1 MRVKAPN
8 TEELRRLASQLGL
21 APSDEELSFWERMV
35 GAMGLVYAALDA
47 MPDELPAPRYPRG
60 PIVRPGAE
68 ANPHN
73 AWYVKTRVHG
83 SGRGRLAGKT
93 VVLKDNIF
101 LAGVPMMNGSRTLE
115 GYVPEI
121 DATVVTRVLDAG
133 GEIVG
138 KAHCECLCMSGGS
151 HTNATGPVHN
161 PRRHGYSAGGSSS
174 GCAALVAAGEADMAI
189 GGDQGGSIRMPASF
203 CGIYGLKPTHGLV
216 PYTGIVP
223 LEVTLD
229 HAGPMTR
236 SVRDNALLLEAIA
249 GPDGYDARQG
259 APVTHPYSQL
269 LGGGI
274 EGLRIGVLREGFG
287 HPNSEEDV
295 DAKVRAAAGLF
306 AKLGAEVEDVSVP
319 AHRSA
324 APICGAIILA
334 GIEHMMVSG
343 DGMGFGRG
351 DLYLTSYM
359 DFHRNWRQHAN
370 ELSDS
375 VKLTLLCGLHA
386 RQQSGQHYYA
396 KALNLGRGLR
406 AAYDVALAEHDL
418 LLLPTTPIKAPPLP
432 AADAS
437 REEVFQRSVEHGTNT
452 QPFDVTHHPALSM
465 PCGMSEGLPVGMML
479 VGRHWDEPTLY
490 RAAFTFEQAEDW
502 TSL

>member
-1 MRVKAPN
+1 MRVSAPN
-8 TEELRRLASQLGL
+8 TDELKRLVSQLGL
-21 APSDEELSFWERMV
+21 APTDEELAFFERML
-35 GAMGLVYAALDA
+35 GGMSLVYAALDA
-47 MPDELPAPRYPRG
+47 MPDELPSPKYPRG
-60 PIVRPGAE
+60 PVVHPSPE
-68 ANPHN
+68 SNPYN
-73 AWYVKTRVHG
+73 AWYVKTRVLG
-83 SGRGRLAGKT
+83 SGRGPLAGKT

-115 GYVPEI
+115 DYVPEI

-133 GEIVG
+133 AEIVG
-138 KAHCECLCMSGGS
+138 KAHCECLCLSGGS
-151 HTNATGPVHN
+151 HTNATGAVHN

-174 GCAALVAAGEADMAI
+174 GCAALVAAGEADMAL

-249 GPDGYDARQG
+249 GADGYDSRQR
-259 APVTHPYSQL
+259 APVTHAYSQL
-269 LGGGI
+269 LGGGVA
-274 EGLRIGVLREGFG
+274 GLRIGVVREGFG
-287 HPNSEEDV
+287 HPNSEADV
-295 DAKVRAAAGLF
+295 DAKVRAAAGLL

-319 AHRSA
+319 MHSASA
-324 APICGAIILA
+324 AICNAIALA

-343 DGMGFGRG
+343 DGLGFGRE

-359 DFHRNWRQHAN
+359 DFHRGWRERAN
-370 ELSDS
+370 ELSES
-375 VKLTLLCGLHA
+375 VKLALLCGLHA
-386 RQQSGQHYYA
+386 RRQSGQHYYA
-396 KALNLGRGLR
+396 KAQNLGRRLR
-406 AAYDVALAEHDL
+406 AAYDAAFQEHDL
-418 LLLPTTPIKAPPLP
+418 LLLPTTPIKATPLP
-432 AADAS
+432 GPGSS
-437 REEVFQRSVEHGTNT
+437 REERAQRSFEHSANA

-465 PCGMSEGLPVGMML
+465 PCGMSDGLPIGMML
-479 VGRHWDEPTLY
+479 VGRHWEEPVLY

-502 TSL
+502 TAL